1 MGDQDISNEFR
12 GHPKF
17 LDTLLTLAEMHSKK
31 SSDYGLSDDDEEASD
46 EFLAAD
52 PLFNFRGSVLYGIDP
67 WVGALI
73 RLQDKIARLQTAAA
87 GHELTNENIID
98 TFDDA
103 ASYIIIA
110 KILWLEQNEEADE
123 PEDFDEDD

>member
-1 MGDQDISNEFR
+1 
-12 GHPKF
+12 
-17 LDTLLTLAEMHSKK
+17 
-31 SSDYGLSDDDEEASD
+31 
-46 EFLAAD
+46 
-52 PLFNFRGSVLYGIDP
+52 
-67 WVGALI
+67 LI

-87 GHELTNENIID
+87 GHKLTNENIID

-110 KILWLEQNEEADE
+110 KILWLEQNEEADD